1 MTSPIRP
8 EQVFNW
14 WCQHWRPGNETA
26 CRRQLL
32 SWKTSRDHAAALWS
46 VFRDGLDRADHE
58 AALEIVRVL
67 PQAMGE
73 CQVFEK
79 ILSLGWEDVSRIF
92 AARLQPESREKVGRR
107 LLRQRS
113 YAALDL
119 LMPWLPLTAQRRW
132 LKRYPGYL
140 PRSLARQREAIL
152 EIALTVSNS
161 STIGRKRPRA

>member
-1 MTSPIRP
+1 MMSPIRP

-14 WCQHWRPGNETA
+14 WCQHWRPGNKPA

-32 SWKTSRDHAAALWS
+32 SWKASRDHAAALWS
-46 VFRDGLDRADHE
+46 VFQDSLDRADHG
-58 AALEIVRVL
+58 AALEIVQVL
-67 PQAMGE
+67 PEAMGE

-92 AARLQPESREKVGRR
+92 ADRLQPESREKVGRR

-119 LMPWLPLTAQRRW
+119 LMPWLPHTAQRRW
-132 LKRYPGYL
+132 LKRYPMHL

-152 EIALTVSNS
+152 KSGLAVSHPAS
-161 STIGRKRPRA
+161 VGRNRARA